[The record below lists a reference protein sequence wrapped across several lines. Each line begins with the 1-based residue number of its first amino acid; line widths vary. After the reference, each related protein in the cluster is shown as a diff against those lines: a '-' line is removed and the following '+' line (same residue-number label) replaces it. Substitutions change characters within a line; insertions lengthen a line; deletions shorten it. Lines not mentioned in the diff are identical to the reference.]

1 MAVIQ
6 ISKIQVRRGLQ
17 ENLPQLASGE
27 MGWSVDTQRLYI
39 GNGTLTEGA
48 PEEGNT
54 EIVTAGRDILSVIR
68 SYIFKG
74 TESGYTSITGPSVLD
89 PVKRTFQEKLD
100 DQVSARD
107 FGAVGNGLDDD
118 TVALQR
124 AIDQVFPKDYYI
136 TVGVRR
142 KLHIPAG
149 TYIVSGNLR
158 LPPYASIEG
167 DGPRSTIIKQTS
179 GSDTLLQL
187 KDSKGNVGASINT
200 VTSDAP
206 FQITVKDLTFQ
217 TTEANDLSEL
227 NSCQIVTFNRVRFQ
241 GPVTAPTTSGDAKS
255 AVKIVHSATSSQ
267 NIVFDRCEFARV
279 AYGINLIGNVRAV
292 TVNDSLFDTLYR
304 GIVSSASVGS
314 PQGVKV
320 TASIFDNIAR
330 EAVYSQDDSGITS
343 AFNFYANVG
352 STDGITN
359 VVTGNVAYAALAWNT
374 PNNYSIGDVFTRTT
388 SQQLQYS
395 LTEILNQDQTPSLI
409 QSITAGSLTDSPGYS
424 ITLTDATTANTW
436 LTLSSTVS
444 SAIIDYK
451 IQRGV
456 YSRIGTIKV
465 SHTDGT
471 SVIYED
477 DYTENSA
484 LGITLI
490 FVGNTT
496 VESAVLRYT
505 TTSTGNDAFM
515 KYSIRSFV

>member
-89 PVKRTFQEKLD
+89 PIKRTFQEKLD

-107 FGAVGNGLDDD
+107 FGAVGDGLTDD
-118 TVALQR
+118 TTALQR

-149 TYIVSGNLR
+149 TYIISGNLR

-179 GSDTLLQL
+179 GSDTVLQL

-206 FQITVKDLTFQ
+206 FQITVKDLTLQ
-217 TTEANDLSEL
+217 TTQTNDLAEL
-227 NSCQIVTFNRVRFQ
+227 DSCQIVQFNGVRFQ
-241 GPVTAPTTSGDAKS
+241 GPETAPTTSGSGKS
-255 AVKIVHSATSSQ
+255 AVKVLTSVTESQ
-267 NIVFDRCEFARV
+267 NIVFDRCEFARI
-279 AYGINLIGNVRAV
+279 AYGVNLTGNTRAV
-292 TVNDSLFDTLYR
+292 TINDSWFDTLYR
-304 GIVSSASVGS
+304 GIVSTALGNS

-330 EAVYSQDDSGITS
+330 EAIYSDDDSSITS
-343 AFNFYANVG
+343 AFNFYGNVG
-352 STDGITN
+352 TTDGITN
-359 VVTGNVAYAALAWNT
+359 VVTSTVSYAALSWNT
-374 PNNYSIGDVFTRTT
+374 PNNYSIGDVFTR
-388 SQQLQYS
+388 SAAGQLQNQ
-395 LTEILNQDQTPSLI
+395 LIEIINQDQAPTNT
-409 QSITAGSLTDSPGYS
+409 QSITSGSVQDLPGYTIS
-424 ITLTDATTANTW
+424 IGYSTSANTS
-436 LTLSSTVS
+436 LILNETIP
-444 SAIIDYK
+444 SAIIDYR
-451 IQRGV
+451 IQR
-456 YSRIGTIKV
+456 SDHHRIGTMKV
-465 SHTDGT
+465 SHYNGT
-471 SVIYED
+471 VIYED
-477 DYTENSA
+477 DYSETANIQVSLSWGA
-484 LGITLI
+484 
-490 FVGNTT
+490 N
-496 VESAVLRYT
+496 AT
-505 TTSTGNDAFM
+505 TTTLHATAGSYSNINAYM
-515 KYSIRSFV
+515 KYTIRSFV